1 MNAACAT
8 GVARIRFAS
17 TSGISGVNIAI
28 LGTGSVGSTLGTR
41 WAKAGHKVTF
51 GSRDPQHEKVT
62 ALLDRCGHPTR
73 ACSLKEASADADVIL
88 LALPWAA
95 AEVTLKDLG
104 DLRGCVLID
113 AINPLKADMSG
124 IELGYHTSA
133 AEQVAAWA
141 PTACV
146 VKAFNSASVRVMN
159 DPLFGNYKAT
169 MFYCGDDPAAKQTV
183 HELIDVLQFD
193 PVDAGP
199 LSSARYLEPL
209 AMLYIHLAFKQGWGS
224 NCAFK
229 MLKR

>member
-1 MNAACAT
+1 
-8 GVARIRFAS
+8 
-17 TSGISGVNIAI
+17 VNIAI

-41 WAKAGHKVTF
+41 WAKAGYNVTF

-62 ALLDRCGHPTR
+62 ALTDRCGASSR
-73 ACSLKEASADADVIL
+73 ACSLKEAIADAEVIL
-88 LALPWAA
+88 LAIPWAA
-95 AEVTLKDLG
+95 AQATLAGLG
-104 DLRGCVLID
+104 DLGGRVLID
-113 AINPLKADMSG
+113 ATNPLKEDFSG
-124 IELGYHTSA
+124 IELGHTTSA
-133 AEQVAAWA
+133 AEQIATWA
-141 PTACV
+141 PSARV

-183 HELIDVLQFD
+183 HELIDSLQFD

-199 LSSARYLEPL
+199 LANARYLEPL